1 MTFTVSVINLVKNYG
16 ISMMIVIPPNVII
29 ILNFGSITE
38 GLVF

>member
-1 MTFTVSVINLVKNYG
+1 MTFTVSVINSVTNYG
-16 ISMMIVIPPNVII
+16 ISMMIVMPLNVII